1 MHVVEGRTEHDKQA
15 VIVFS
20 GTNRGNAIDLH
31 VSSEILCVK
40 EVEAWGTGCAIQL
53 DTAGLENRAW
63 T

>member
-1 MHVVEGRTEHDKQA
+1 MVVEGFGFQTK
-15 VIVFS
+15 IL
-20 GTNRGNAIDLH
+20 DLH

-53 DTAGLENRAW
+53 DTAGPENRAW